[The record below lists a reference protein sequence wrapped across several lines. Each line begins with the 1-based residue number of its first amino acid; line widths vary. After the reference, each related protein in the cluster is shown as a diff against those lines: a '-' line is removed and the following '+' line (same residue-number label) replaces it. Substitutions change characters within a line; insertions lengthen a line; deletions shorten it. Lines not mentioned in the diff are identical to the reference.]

1 MEELSESEEELHSR
15 IVYLEEL
22 KKYKDVPLVKILCGI
37 RRCGK
42 SSLLAL
48 YKKHLLE
55 AGVKAEQ
62 IVSISYSDMEFA
74 GITNASEM
82 YDDILS
88 RMSGQKKCY
97 LLLDEVQDV
106 DGWEKT
112 VNSLFENKNA
122 DIYVTGSNSKLLASE
137 ISTYLSGRYV
147 MIHVLPLSFK
157 EFLQFKKIPEQGDVG
172 QAFGE
177 FIRCGG
183 FPLVARSNFDERTC
197 LQVVEGIY
205 FSVVEHDIAGRYEI
219 SNKELFDRIVR
230 FVFENVGK
238 NFSANSIVK
247 FLKSQHRSTNVELV
261 YNYLDYLQQAFI
273 IYKCSRYDIQGKN
286 VLKTLEKYY
295 LADSALK
302 YCLLGYNPASVAS
315 MLENVVYLE
324 LVRRGYSVFTGK
336 DASREIDFVAVK
348 NEMRLYIQVC
358 RMLPENSEREI
369 GNLRAIKD
377 SYPKYALTTNRLD
390 TGIVD
395 GIRILLIT
403 DWLLE
408 K

>member
-1 MEELSESEEELHSR
+1 MESADLDEELYSR
-15 IVYLEEL
+15 RVYLEEL

-48 YKKHLLE
+48 FRQYLLDS
-55 AGVKAEQ
+55 GVGAEQ

-74 GITNASEM
+74 AVSTASAM
-82 YDDILS
+82 YDDIL
-88 RMSGQKKCY
+88 RRLPGGKKCY
-97 LLLDEVQDV
+97 LFLDEVQAV

-112 VNSLFENKNA
+112 VNSIFENKNA

-147 MIHVLPLSFK
+147 LIHVLPLSFS
-157 EFLQFKKIPEQGDVG
+157 EFLEFKKIPEDGDIDG
-172 QAFGE
+172 AFGE
-177 FIRCGG
+177 FVRCGG

-197 LQVVEGIY
+197 FQIVEGI
-205 FSVVEHDIAGRYEI
+205 FLSVVERDIARRYEI

-247 FLKSQHRSTNVELV
+247 FLKSQHRSANVELV
-261 YNYLDYLQQAFI
+261 YNYLNYLQQAFI

-286 VLKTLEKYY
+286 VLKTQEKYY
-295 LADSALK
+295 LADSSLK
-302 YCLLGYNPASVAS
+302 YCLFGYNPTSVAA

-324 LVRRGYSVFTGK
+324 LVRRGFSVFTGK
-336 DASREIDFVAVK
+336 DDSREIDFVAIK

-358 RMLPENSEREI
+358 RTLPEDSDREI

-377 SYPKYALTTNRLD
+377 SFPKFVLTTNRLD
-390 TGIVD
+390 TGVVD
-395 GIRILLIT
+395 GIRIMLIT
-403 DWLLE
+403 DWLLGE
-408 K
+408 

>member
-1 MEELSESEEELHSR
+1 METEDVDEELYSR
-15 IVYLEEL
+15 RVYLDEL

-48 YKKHLLE
+48 FRQYLLDS
-55 AGVKAEQ
+55 GVEESQ
-62 IVSISYSDMEFA
+62 IISISYSDMEFA
-74 GITNASEM
+74 AVSTAQAM
-82 YDDILS
+82 YDDILR
-88 RMSGQKKCY
+88 RMDGSKKCY
-97 LLLDEVQDV
+97 LLLDEVQTV
-106 DGWEKT
+106 DDWEKT
-112 VNSLFENKNA
+112 VNSIFENKNA

-147 MIHVLPLSFK
+147 LIHVLPLSFS
-157 EFLQFKKIPEQGDVG
+157 EFLEFKKFPAEGDLDR
-172 QAFGE
+172 AFGE
-177 FIRCGG
+177 FLRCGG

-197 LQVVEGIY
+197 FQVVEGI
-205 FSVVEHDIAGRYEI
+205 FLSVVERDIARRYDI

-247 FLKSQHRSTNVELV
+247 FLKSQHRSANVELV
-261 YNYLDYLQQAFI
+261 YNYLDYLRQAFI

-286 VLKTLEKYY
+286 VLKTQEKYY
-295 LADSALK
+295 LADSSLK
-302 YCLLGYNPASVAS
+302 YCLLGYNPTSVAA
-315 MLENVVYLE
+315 MLENSVYLE
-324 LVRRGYSVFTGK
+324 LVRRGFSVYTGK
-336 DASREIDFVAVK
+336 DDSREIDFVAIK

-358 RMLPENSEREI
+358 RPLPEDSDREI

-377 SYPKYALTTNRLD
+377 SFPKFVLTTNRMD
-390 TGIVD
+390 AGIVD
-395 GIRILLIT
+395 GIRIMHIV

>member
-1 MEELSESEEELHSR
+1 MDEELYSR
-15 IVYLEEL
+15 RVYLEEL

-48 YKKHLLE
+48 FRQYLLDS
-55 AGVKAEQ
+55 GVGAEQ

-74 GITNASEM
+74 AVSTASAM
-82 YDDILS
+82 YDDIL
-88 RMSGQKKCY
+88 RRLPGGKKCY
-97 LLLDEVQDV
+97 LFLDEVQAV

-112 VNSLFENKNA
+112 VNSIFENKNA

-147 MIHVLPLSFK
+147 LIHVLPLSFS
-157 EFLQFKKIPEQGDVG
+157 EFLEFKKIPEDGDIDG
-172 QAFGE
+172 AFGE
-177 FIRCGG
+177 FVRCGG

-197 LQVVEGIY
+197 FQIVEGI
-205 FSVVEHDIAGRYEI
+205 FLSVVERDIARRYEI

-247 FLKSQHRSTNVELV
+247 FLKSQHRSANVELV
-261 YNYLDYLQQAFI
+261 YNYLNYLQQAFI

-286 VLKTLEKYY
+286 VLKTQEKYY
-295 LADSALK
+295 LADSSLK
-302 YCLLGYNPASVAS
+302 YCLFGYNPTSVAA

-324 LVRRGYSVFTGK
+324 LVRRGFSVFTGK
-336 DASREIDFVAVK
+336 DDSREIDFVAIK

-358 RMLPENSEREI
+358 RTLPEDSDREI

-377 SYPKYALTTNRLD
+377 SFPKFVLTTNRLD
-390 TGIVD
+390 TGVVD
-395 GIRILLIT
+395 GIRIMLIT
-403 DWLLE
+403 DWLLGE
-408 K
+408 